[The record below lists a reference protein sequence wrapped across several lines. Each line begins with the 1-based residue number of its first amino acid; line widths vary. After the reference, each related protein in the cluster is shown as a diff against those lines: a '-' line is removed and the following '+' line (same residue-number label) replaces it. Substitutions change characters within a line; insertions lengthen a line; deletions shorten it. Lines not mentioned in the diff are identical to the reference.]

1 MLLDLEKPRRRNAI
15 SLTPLIDVVFILLLF
30 FMLTS
35 QFIQQRRVD
44 LPVPTAGTADDAEVL
59 NIQLAANGRTISV
72 EDETLDVD
80 DLSALKQLVAAHGKE
95 VFALDVE
102 KGATTQAFITLVDRL
117 KQAGAK
123 QVSMAGVLP

>member
-1 MLLDLEKPRRRNAI
+1 MLLDLEKPRRRQPI

-35 QFIQQRRVD
+35 SFMQWRQVD
-44 LPVPTAGTADDAEVL
+44 LPEPTQAEGSDAEIRVVH
-59 NIQLAANGRTISV
+59 LAADGVSVTIGEQSI
-72 EDETLDVD
+72 DSSNQAALAQAI
-80 DLSALKQLVAAHGKE
+80 SAAGNV

-102 KGATTQAFITLVDRL
+102 KGATTQSLITLVDRL

-123 QVSMAGVLP
+123 QVSLAGVLP